1 MLDDPEQQAADFG
14 YRIADHAR
22 ITGADAPFTARV
34 LLAASQAIKEE
45 AAGHPEWN
53 EYVKMVHELAKD
65 YQWSVAPWVAW
76 RMADDDMQE
85 LVALMLYRKPCSQT
99 CLAELA
105 TVAQTTVQAV
115 VEAMEAGER
124 DGFVRWDGD
133 RQMVIISIPGEG
145 DIELCD
151 GHA

>member
-1 MLDDPEQQAADFG
+1 MVGRALGRVADG
-14 YRIADHAR
+14 RRRHAGAG
-22 ITGADAPFTARV
+22 GADAVP
-34 LLAASQAIKEE
+34 QALQ
-45 AAGHPEWN
+45 P
-53 EYVKMVHELAKD
+53 
-65 YQWSVAPWVAW
+65 
-76 RMADDDMQE
+76 
-85 LVALMLYRKPCSQT
+85 T